1 MAERSTERVTVEIG
15 KKLISL
21 IVPDLDPELVQL
33 ILRRMAYSTEY
44 GRTGHEG
51 QREGL
56 GEDQARVLQEQVTLL
71 VLIRDAD
78 IDQAHLRAFLGPGG
92 S

>member
-1 MAERSTERVTVEIG
+1 MAEQSTERATVEVG
-15 KKLISL
+15 KKLIGL

-33 ILRRMAYSTEY
+33 ILRRMAHITEY
-44 GRTGHEG
+44 GRTGRKG

-56 GEDQARVLQEQVTLL
+56 DEDQVRVLQEQVGLL
-71 VLIRDAD
+71 VLIWDAD
-78 IDQAHLRAFLGPGG
+78 IDQAHLRAFLGASG

>member
-1 MAERSTERVTVEIG
+1 MQFT
-15 KKLISL
+15 
-21 IVPDLDPELVQL
+21 
-33 ILRRMAYSTEY
+33 LRRMAYSTEY
-44 GRTGHEG
+44 GRAGHEG

>member
-1 MAERSTERVTVEIG
+1 MAEQSTERVTVEIG

-21 IVPDLDPELVQL
+21 IVPDLDPELAQL
-33 ILRRMAYSTEY
+33 ILRRMAYSTEH

-56 GEDQARVLQEQVTLL
+56 GEDQARVLQEQVALL
-71 VLIRDAD
+71 ILIQDAAV
-78 IDQAHLRAFLGPGG
+78 DQAHLRAFLGEGG

>member
-1 MAERSTERVTVEIG
+1 MAEQSTERVTVEIG

-33 ILRRMAYSTEY
+33 ILRRMAYSTEN
-44 GRTGHEG
+44 GRASREG
-51 QREGL
+51 QPERL

-78 IDQAHLRAFLGPGG
+78 IDQAHLRAFLEAGG

>member
-1 MAERSTERVTVEIG
+1 MAEQSTERVTVEIG

-21 IVPDLDPELVQL
+21 IMPDLDPELAQL
-33 ILRRMAYSTEY
+33 ILRRMAYSTEN
-44 GRTGHEG
+44 GRTGHKG

-56 GEDQARVLQEQVTLL
+56 GEDQAIVFQEQVTLL

>member
-1 MAERSTERVTVEIG
+1 MAEQSTERVTVEIG

-21 IVPDLDPELVQL
+21 IVPDLDPELAQL

-44 GRTGHEG
+44 GRAGHEG

-56 GEDQARVLQEQVTLL
+56 GEDQAGVLQEQVRLL
-71 VLIRDAD
+71 ALIRDAD
-78 IDQAHLRAFLGPGG
+78 IDQAHLRAFLKADG

>member
-1 MAERSTERVTVEIG
+1 MAEQSTERVTVEIG

-21 IVPDLDPELVQL
+21 MVPDLDPELMQL

-44 GRTGHEG
+44 GRASHEG

-56 GEDQARVLQEQVTLL
+56 GEDQARVLQEQVRLL
-71 VLIRDAD
+71 TLIRDAD
-78 IDQAHLRAFLGPGG
+78 IDHAHLRAFLGPGG

>member
-1 MAERSTERVTVEIG
+1 MAEQSTERVTVEIG
-15 KKLISL
+15 KKLLSL
-21 IVPDLDPELVQL
+21 IVPDLDPDLAQL
-33 ILRRMAYSTEY
+33 ILRRMAYSTES
-44 GRTGHEG
+44 GRASRGG
-51 QREGL
+51 QPEGL

-78 IDQAHLRAFLGPGG
+78 IDQAHLRAFLGTGG

>member
-1 MAERSTERVTVEIG
+1 MAEQFTERVTVEIG

-33 ILRRMAYSTEY
+33 ILRRMAYSTEN
-44 GRTGHEG
+44 GRASREG
-51 QREGL
+51 QPERL

-78 IDQAHLRAFLGPGG
+78 IDQAHLRAFLEAGG